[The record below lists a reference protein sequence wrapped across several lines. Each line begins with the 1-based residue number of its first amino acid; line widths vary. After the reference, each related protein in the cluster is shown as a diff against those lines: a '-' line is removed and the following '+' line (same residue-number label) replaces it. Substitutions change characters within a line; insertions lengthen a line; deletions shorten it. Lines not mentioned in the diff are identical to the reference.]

1 MSYFIAGAVI
11 GIGLFTA
18 DAQLKSGKQTE
29 YNLDAQADQE
39 KLSAQGEEVNRRRRL
54 NQMLSASTQA
64 AASSGILGEGTP
76 QSIALASAKNVT
88 SSEGAASL
96 SDKIRQD
103 LLRRQGKEAR
113 TAGNM
118 QAASTLL
125 NTGISAYQ
133 VGAK

>member
-18 DAQLKSGKQTE
+18 DAQIQSGKQAQ

-64 AASSGILGEGTP
+64 ASASGILGEGTP
-76 QSIALASAKNVT
+76 ASIALASAKNVA

-96 SDKIRQD
+96 SDKIRSD

-113 TAGNM
+113 SASKI

-125 NTGISAYQ
+125 NTGMSAYQ